1 MRANGAPLPR
11 SRGARGS
18 GDSDGRRTPRGH
30 RGPLV
35 VDVRVRTRP
44 RKRILTSP
52 VAVEVGTARRAGT
65 APQPPPSPSRRR
77 RRRRRG
83 RTCRAMVGR
92 DPVLGHVD
100 GGSVRPALAAARRN
114 VVAPVNGDY
123 GATKQKQRRVELS
136 RLVLW
141 WCRICVVE
149 YDPFFV
155 NSGRARAANLLRLGF
170 VFHLVLSTSTTH
182 VLIRRC
188 SCDTT
193 NGDYCYCLTM
203 TTKERNIHRGVTA
216 PTLYWT

>member
-1 MRANGAPLPR
+1 VQWCAAPALPWCKRQRRQRRAAHAARPPRAARRRRTCPHAATQKDSHFPR
-11 SRGARGS
+11 SRGSWNCEARG
-18 GDSDGRRTPRGH
+18 D
-30 RGPLV
+30 
-35 VDVRVRTRP
+35 
-44 RKRILTSP
+44 
-52 VAVEVGTARRAGT
+52 GTAA
-65 APQPPPSPSRRR
+65 AAPSPSR